1 MPSSHAGSY
10 TNLVVYSVSESWLAK
25 VVLRTRSARPPC
37 SVRLRR
43 NGASVRSQS
52 SSEITHEQAF
62 ATSPWRTL
70 RRLSRSVF
78 DLPLASRRVVCYA
91 GTSDVTYGS
100 WAPTQ
105 GFVTSIIL
113 MEAENIGGQG
123 SVEDAT
129 SSKVR
134 RTTFWAEWTG
144 LLQIESGKATCI
156 LMRTASGFRSLT
168 IS

>member
-1 MPSSHAGSY
+1 MKSHIPPLSRVYASSHAGSY

-43 NGASVRSQS
+43 TGASVRSQS

-91 GTSDVTYGS
+91 GELQHHGTSDVTYGS

-113 MEAENIGGQG
+113 MEAVRTSGAKVVSRTRQAAKFGGQL
-123 SVEDAT
+123 
-129 SSKVR
+129 
-134 RTTFWAEWTG
+134 FG
-144 LLQIESGKATCI
+144 LN
-156 LMRTASGFRSLT
+156 
-168 IS
+168 

>member
-43 NGASVRSQS
+43 TGASV
-52 SSEITHEQAF
+52 ITHEQAF

-105 GFVTSIIL
+105 GFVTCIIL
-113 MEAENIGGQG
+113 MEAVRTSGAKVVSRTRQAAKFGGQL
-123 SVEDAT
+123 
-129 SSKVR
+129 
-134 RTTFWAEWTG
+134 FG
-144 LLQIESGKATCI
+144 LN
-156 LMRTASGFRSLT
+156 
-168 IS
+168 